1 MNKGI
6 SGAAVVVAMVIMVT
20 VTGCGIRPF
29 FPPPGERIGSVNGT
43 IVEAGSG
50 KKTPFTIFMYRE
62 DDCDY
67 RFYLTVP
74 SHHIRY
80 CVIEDMDIDEG
91 VIRMELTSDRV
102 IEGTLVTEGIEIEGS
117 LKPFISRFQIEL

>member
-1 MNKGI
+1 MNKRI
-6 SGAAVVVAMVIMVT
+6 SGAAVVVATIIIVT
-20 VTGCGIRPF
+20 LTGCSIRPF
-29 FPPPGERIGSVNGT
+29 FQPPGERIGLVNGA
-43 IVEAGSG
+43 IIEAGSG

-80 CVIEDMDIDEG
+80 NVIEDMDVDEG

-117 LKPFISRFQIEL
+117 LEPFISRFKIEL